1 MEYSI
6 RELSDMAGVSARTLR
21 YYDEI
26 GLLKPLYT
34 TDAGY
39 RYYGGD
45 EVALLQQILFF
56 RERGFDLKSIQ
67 SILYEDGF
75 DIMSALEGHLLG
87 LEEERKHVDSLIRTV
102 KQTIASMKGESK
114 MNDNEKFAAFKENMV
129 KENEEKYGAEAR
141 RRYGDEAVD
150 TSNRKVL
157 DMTEEEYRRFES
169 LEKEIRR
176 LLNEG
181 VRAGIKADSEAAG
194 QIAKLHKEWLCMTWK
209 QYTPEAHRNITLMY
223 VSDERFRSYYDKE
236 EQGCAALLKEAVDCW
251 IGRQA

>member
-1 MEYSI
+1 M
-6 RELSDMAGVSARTLR
+6 
-21 YYDEI
+21 
-26 GLLKPLYT
+26 
-34 TDAGY
+34 
-39 RYYGGD
+39 
-45 EVALLQQILFF
+45 ALLQQILFF

-114 MNDNEKFAAFKENMV
+114 MNDKEKFAAFKENMV
-129 KENEEKYGAEAR
+129 KENGEKYGTEAR
-141 RRYGDEAVD
+141 RRYGGEAVD

-176 LLNEG
+176 
-181 VRAGIKADSEAAG
+181 VRAGIKADGKEAG
-194 QIAKLHKEWLCMTWK
+194 HIAKLHKEWLFMTWK
-209 QYTPEAHRNITLMY
+209 QYAPEAHRNITLMY
-223 VSDERFRSYYDKE
+223 VSDERFCSYYDKE
-236 EQGCAALLKEAVDCW
+236 EQGCAALLKEAVDSW
-251 IGRQA
+251 LDGQA